1 MDPLRTGLLRIA
13 DDFSLAVQNAARSF
27 AFYSDGRDFV
37 QLRETESGVSGEFP
51 DHTDEGW
58 PALQFQ
64 LPNGT
69 QFQRASSSLL
79 TRNAF
84 FTSSHSVADLERWFS
99 ELGLVVTQRS
109 GSRWTATLGEGA
121 EVRAIEP
128 KSHFGVTSP
137 PSAILITQRRT
148 PDSLVQAIQGMA
160 KRQPGSS

>member
-1 MDPLRTGLLRIA
+1 MDPLRTGLLRFA

-37 QLRETESGVSGEFP
+37 RIRETESGLLGEFP

-58 PALQFQ
+58 PPLQFR

-69 QFQRASSSLL
+69 SFQRASSSLL

-84 FTSSHSVADLERWFS
+84 FTSSQSVADLERWFS
-99 ELGLVVTQRS
+99 GLGVVVTERS
-109 GSRWTATLGEGA
+109 GSKWTASLGEGA
-121 EVRAIEP
+121 EVKAIEP
-128 KSHFGVTSP
+128 KSHFGVSSP

-148 PDSLVQAIQGMA
+148 PDSLVQAIQSMA